1 MTYKIL
7 AMLMI
12 KLLFTFRG
20 SKPTSK
26 IPASDFDAERFA
38 GTWYSACYIPHPLQS
53 KLGSLS
59 FSFLFESDGNLKLTT
74 RGYNAKKKEW
84 KTKEQAATFK
94 GSQTEAWFSV
104 EANSPYEQQ
113 RKVIFL
119 NEDYTQALLV
129 GPTKNTLQILYRT
142 AEFTKQ
148 DLDSLIERAQS
159 MGFKT
164 SKLVRVSQHINDVPE
179 H

>member
-12 KLLFTFRG
+12 KLLFTLRG

-38 GTWYSACYIPHPLQS
+38 GTWYSACYIPYPLRS

-74 RGYNAKKKEW
+74 RGYNAEKKEW

-94 GSQTEAWFSV
+94 GSQVFS
-104 EANSPYEQQ
+104 
-113 RKVIFL
+113 
-119 NEDYTQALLV
+119 
-129 GPTKNTLQILYRT
+129 
-142 AEFTKQ
+142 
-148 DLDSLIERAQS
+148 
-159 MGFKT
+159 
-164 SKLVRVSQHINDVPE
+164 
-179 H
+179 